1 MAAQLA
7 HLHPAAPGASDRF
20 SDQGMRVREIS
31 SQLGM
36 NEEYL
41 RELIR
46 NFNEAGFS
54 ALKQRR
60 RYGRP
65 PRLSEEESSLSVE
78 IETAPPKRLVVRL
91 ISGRRGSSR
100 SSWSPESWFHQ

>member
-1 MAAQLA
+1 MATQLA
-7 HLHPAAPGASDRF
+7 QWHPDAPGVSDRF
-20 SDQGMRVREIS
+20 SGQGMRVREIS

-65 PRLSEEESSLSVE
+65 PRLSEEERSLIVE

-91 ISGRRGSSR
+91 ISGRCGSSR

>member
-7 HLHPAAPGASDRF
+7 QWHPDAPGASDRF
-20 SDQGMRVREIS
+20 SDQGMRVRVIS

-36 NEEYL
+36 SDEYL

-60 RYGRP
+60 RSGRP
-65 PRLSEEESSLSVE
+65 PRLSEEV
-78 IETAPPKRLVVRL
+78 P
-91 ISGRRGSSR
+91 
-100 SSWSPESWFHQ
+100 